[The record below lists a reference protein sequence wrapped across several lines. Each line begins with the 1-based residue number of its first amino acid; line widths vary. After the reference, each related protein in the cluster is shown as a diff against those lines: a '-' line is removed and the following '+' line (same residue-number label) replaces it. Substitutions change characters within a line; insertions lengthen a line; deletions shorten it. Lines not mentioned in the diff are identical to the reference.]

1 MGERSILSYFP
12 SSGKAQD
19 AKAELEQLGYQDMQ
33 IDRISRY
40 PSDLRD
46 SLNSPLSGDISSL
59 TNLTQST
66 AAYDDAAV
74 LMSSDPAVSG
84 MSSEQ
89 IAGRHPFIL
98 TVVTDD
104 EHVETAVQII
114 KKHGGYV

>member
-12 SSGKAQD
+12 SSGKAQE
-19 AKAELEQLGYQDMQ
+19 AKSELEELGFEELQ

-46 SLNSPLSGDISSL
+46 SMHNAMTGEISSL

-66 AAYDDAAV
+66 AAYDDAAI

-84 MSSEQ
+84 MSSEE

-104 EHVETAVQII
+104 EHVETAVQVI